1 MTDKTKIT
9 LTTVIVIAVLATIA
23 MLKGIDGA
31 LYMTAL
37 TLIGGLAGYEL
48 KTVKDKFTK

>member
-9 LTTVIVIAVLATIA
+9 LVTVIVIAILAVVA

-48 KTVKDKFTK
+48 KSVKDRLIK